1 MRLENKVAIVTGAA
15 KGLGGEMAQ
24 TFAKEGAKVI
34 AVDMAPLSYE
44 CANVEYYQL
53 NVTDAEAC
61 KALFEYA
68 KEKYG
73 RIDILVN
80 NAGITRDAMTR
91 KMTDDMW
98 DLVIDINLKGVF
110 NLTRYVGP
118 FMEEIGGGSI
128 INISS
133 VVGEYG
139 NIGQANYAAS
149 KAGVIGLTKTW
160 AKEFARKGVP
170 VRVNA
175 IAPGYIMTD
184 MMKTVPEDLLK
195 KFAGLTMLGRLGQPE
210 EIAKAA
216 LFLASDDASYVTGH
230 VLSVG
235 LQTAFHLTNAL
246 SIVTHGVL
254 LSRNQKNRQIGRNPL
269 EPRGAIDLL

>member
-1 MRLENKVAIVTGAA
+1 MRLKNKIAIVTGAA
-15 KGLGGEMAQ
+15 KGLGGAMAQ

-34 AVDMAPLSYE
+34 AVDMAPLTYE
-44 CANVEYYQL
+44 CENVEYYSL
-53 NVTDAEAC
+53 NVTDSAAC
-61 KALFEYA
+61 KALTDYA

-73 RIDILVN
+73 KIDILVN

-91 KMTDDMW
+91 KMTDEMW

-118 FMEEIGGGSI
+118 LMEELGGGSL
-128 INISS
+128 INIAS

-149 KAGVIGLTKTW
+149 KAGVIGLSKTW

-170 VRVNA
+170 VRCNA

-184 MMKTVPEDLLK
+184 MMKTVPQDLLD

-210 EIAKAA
+210 EIANAA
-216 LFLASDDASYVTGH
+216 LFLASDEASYITGH
-230 VLSVG
+230 VLSVNG
-235 LQTAFHLTNAL
+235 GMRL
-246 SIVTHGVL
+246 
-254 LSRNQKNRQIGRNPL
+254 
-269 EPRGAIDLL
+269 

>member
-1 MRLENKVAIVTGAA
+1 MRLQDKVAVITGGA

-24 TFAKEGAKVI
+24 TFAREGAKVI
-34 AVDMAPLSYE
+34 AIDMAPLTYE
-44 CANVEYYQL
+44 CENVEFYQL
-53 NVTDAEAC
+53 NVTDSAAC
-61 KALFEYA
+61 LAFFEYA

-73 RIDILVN
+73 KIDILVN

-110 NLTRYVGP
+110 NLTRHIGP
-118 FMEEIGGGSI
+118 HMEEMGGGSI

-149 KAGVIGLTKTW
+149 KAGVLGLTKTW

-216 LFLASDDASYVTGH
+216 LFLASDDSSYVTGH
-230 VLSVG
+230 TLSVNG
-235 LQTAFHLTNAL
+235 GMRL
-246 SIVTHGVL
+246 
-254 LSRNQKNRQIGRNPL
+254 
-269 EPRGAIDLL
+269 